1 MVGQRVL
8 PQHSRPTGKPR
19 LGFLDLPLEIR
30 RLIYKQLLLVDRTI
44 DLDIQN
50 HRLLS
55 RRLLLFRTCRQIY
68 YESYPV
74 FYGLNVFRVFPTQG
88 KYFRNRRGLLSRL
101 SPQCRAAITRLELR
115 LGPGFNAPPRTWKV
129 DPKLGLTDATS
140 VHTLSVFVECD
151 PSHKIFD
158 GFRRGETFYTAFSA
172 GLLRTVV
179 AALPSLQRIDFDAW
193 PSVRL
198 HGELLSKLIAEAEKT
213 RRVVRWSRALETPT
227 SDDDVVGNVA

>member
-1 MVGQRVL
+1 M
-8 PQHSRPTGKPR
+8 
-19 LGFLDLPLEIR
+19 LDLPLEIR
-30 RLIYKQLLLVDRTI
+30 RLIYEQLLVLDQTI
-44 DLDIQN
+44 DLDVRN
-50 HRLLS
+50 HRLFS

-101 SPQCRAAITRLELR
+101 SPHYRAVITRLELR
-115 LGPGFNAPPRTWKV
+115 LGPGWNAPPRTWKV
-129 DPKLGLTDATS
+129 DPKLGLADATS

-158 GFRRGETFYTAFSA
+158 GFRRGETFYTGFSA

-179 AALPSLQRIDFDAW
+179 AALPSLQKIDFDAW
-193 PSVRL
+193 PSVRVD
-198 HGELLSKLIAEAEKT
+198 GELLSKLIAEAEKT
-213 RRVVRWSRALETPT
+213 RRVVRLSSALESQT
-227 SDDDVVGNVA
+227 SDEDDEGHIP